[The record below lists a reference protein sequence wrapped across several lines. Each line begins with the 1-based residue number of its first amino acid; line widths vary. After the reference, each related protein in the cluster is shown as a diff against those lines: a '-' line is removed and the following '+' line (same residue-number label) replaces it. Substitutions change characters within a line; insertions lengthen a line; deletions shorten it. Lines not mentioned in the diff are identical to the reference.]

1 LKSIFQIGVHKE
13 CHSLLL
19 NISNKRDPHMRN
31 LILALFILI
40 VGVCFVNRSFSQVN
54 GTVLEEA
61 LYNMR
66 KEASNSAVIYT
77 DKTSPN
83 SITANAFFLYL
94 EKTNNQSTRLK
105 LRIQYFG
112 STRLD
117 VYEYIIKSSDN
128 SLRLQS
134 DYINK
139 NYADFGNYNS
149 WCDID
154 VTPSVLEFL
163 RTLSTSSLPK
173 LKYVGSYNNKERKLA
188 STEVQAI
195 LNVIRLYD
203 LLQD

>member
-1 LKSIFQIGVHKE
+1 MKSTFQIGVHKE
-13 CHSLLL
+13 CHSLLF
-19 NISNKRDPHMRN
+19 NIGYKGDLQMRKF
-31 LILALFILI
+31 ILVFILI
-40 VGVCFVNRSFSQVN
+40 LGISFVNRSFSQDN
-54 GTVLEEA
+54 GTALEEA

-66 KEASNSAVIYT
+66 KEASNSSVIYT

-83 SITANAFFLYL
+83 SIASNAFYLYL
-94 EKTNNQSTRLK
+94 VKPNNQSPRLK

-117 VYEYIIKSSDN
+117 VYEYIIKNSDN

-134 DYINK
+134 EYINK

-154 VTPSVLEFL
+154 VTPSVFEFL